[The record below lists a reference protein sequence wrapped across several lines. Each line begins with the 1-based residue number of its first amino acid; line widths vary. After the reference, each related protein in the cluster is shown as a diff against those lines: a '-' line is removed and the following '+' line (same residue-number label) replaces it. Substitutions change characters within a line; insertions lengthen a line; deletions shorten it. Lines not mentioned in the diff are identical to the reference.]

1 MEVDSSFEHYPKE
14 EVNTIVSKI
23 KALIKRQDGQTMAE
37 YGIILVVIAL
47 VGIIGA
53 TLLGG
58 DIKAVF
64 ESVAGKI

>member
-1 MEVDSSFEHYPKE
+1 MSIFLTLDPAE
-14 EVNTIVSKI
+14 EVNWTVSKI
-23 KALIKRQDGQTMAE
+23 KALIKREDGQTMAE